1 MNIRDLFEKP
11 IDRPIEGV
19 IKADDEEH
27 LINEIEEYIVTNEV
41 SKHLDTFFEAYNSSG
56 SAQGV
61 WISGFFGSGKSH
73 LLKMLSLVLDSREIN
88 GKPVGDTFSQK
99 IDDEMLRAEVDK
111 AMKVPTKSILFN
123 IDQKSDATTDVEK
136 DQILLVFLKV
146 FNEMQGYFSKPYIAQ
161 FERDLDNK
169 GKYAPFKEAY
179 EKQTGQSWET
189 GRETAHLLDNEEFA
203 KVYAQ
208 VVGGSEEEALKVLD
222 RYQESFSLSIEDF
235 AQMIKE
241 YVDKQEPGF
250 RLNFFVDEV
259 GQYIADNSKLM
270 VNLQTIAESFATK
283 CKGQAWI
290 MVTSQEDLSKV
301 VGDMASVHKETDF
314 SKIQDRFPIRLNL
327 TSSNVSEVIQKRLL
341 QKKSDSSVSSQLSS
355 LYGKEQPNL
364 KTLFEFVDGSR
375 TYRISSTEE
384 QFCHTYPFPQY
395 QYDLFKSAI
404 EALSRHNAFTGKHA
418 SVGERSMLGVFQ
430 DVAKR
435 IADRPF
441 GSLGSFD
448 LMYEGISKVIKSEH
462 QQSIK
467 LAENNLT
474 DKLAIRLLKALF
486 LVKYLKEFKGSPRNL
501 SILMIDQFGI
511 DLSAHETAVKE
522 SLNLLEQ
529 NTYVQRTGEF
539 YEFLTDDEKDVE
551 NEIKA
556 MEVDDAT
563 RNEIAAK
570 VLFDEI
576 IRDTKIR
583 YQDNKQDYLFSRLL
597 DSTLIGREHELA
609 VNLISPFNEHHGD
622 ETILINQAM
631 GKPEMLVL
639 LPTDKRLLGDLTL
652 FAKTDKYVRQNNTSG
667 LADSRRLILAEKGN
681 QNQQRKTD
689 LRQRFERL
697 LSESKVIVNSSAVQ
711 SLPSDPRS
719 RIIQGFEHLIRHAYP
734 NLKMLKTV
742 FSEDSVRRI
751 LTDDG
756 DDLFQFDESTLSE
769 AEGEILT
776 VVRRKQGNGERPK
789 VGTLLQDFSRRP
801 YGWYQ
806 AAVMANLAK
815 LYKRGKIELRSDS
828 NLLEGSVVIDHL
840 TNNRLFNNTIVS
852 LQTEIAPAQIQQL
865 KTFHREFFDESN
877 SGNEA
882 KDVGERFS
890 EKLRADIEALKVI
903 RAKED
908 AYPFVRQL
916 DEPIARLE
924 EWSGKPFAVYLNE
937 LSSFKNDW
945 LDDKEDY
952 FDPIRKFVAG
962 SEGKVYREVRAFITE
977 NRENLPAFPVE
988 EATLKAFA
996 DNDSPFRGSLL
1007 AEAKSIV
1014 EKLKVDL
1021 AQQLSDIRKDAEA
1034 QIAKTSANLE
1044 TLDGFSTLGAEEKKT
1059 LLQTS
1064 ESALARIRDTQVLAV
1079 VRDSLRNYLTD
1090 GYQAQVSSLNQL
1102 VASKAEASG
1111 VEEAP
1116 AKYITKTSISI
1127 NFPKAAIETE
1137 ADLDAYLES
1146 VRQAYGEVL
1155 KENGKITL

>member
-179 EKQTGQSWET
+179 EQQTGQSWET

-570 VLFDEI
+570 VLFDESPPSTNTMAM
-576 IRDTKIR
+576 RLSSSTKPWANQR
-583 YQDNKQDYLFSRLL
+583 CSFSCPPTSVSLA
-597 DSTLIGREHELA
+597 TLPSLPR
-609 VNLISPFNEHHGD
+609 P
-622 ETILINQAM
+622 IN
-631 GKPEMLVL
+631 
-639 LPTDKRLLGDLTL
+639 TS
-652 FAKTDKYVRQNNTSG
+652 AKTTPPGWPTAVASS
-667 LADSRRLILAEKGN
+667 SRRKAT
-681 QNQQRKTD
+681 KTNNA
-689 LRQRFERL
+689 RPTFA
-697 LSESKVIVNSSAVQ
+697 NASSAC
-711 SLPSDPRS
+711 SPNPR
-719 RIIQGFEHLIRHAYP
+719 L
-734 NLKMLKTV
+734 
-742 FSEDSVRRI
+742 
-751 LTDDG
+751 
-756 DDLFQFDESTLSE
+756 
-769 AEGEILT
+769 
-776 VVRRKQGNGERPK
+776 
-789 VGTLLQDFSRRP
+789 
-801 YGWYQ
+801 
-806 AAVMANLAK
+806 
-815 LYKRGKIELRSDS
+815 
-828 NLLEGSVVIDHL
+828 
-840 TNNRLFNNTIVS
+840 
-852 LQTEIAPAQIQQL
+852 
-865 KTFHREFFDESN
+865 
-877 SGNEA
+877 
-882 KDVGERFS
+882 
-890 EKLRADIEALKVI
+890 
-903 RAKED
+903 
-908 AYPFVRQL
+908 
-916 DEPIARLE
+916 
-924 EWSGKPFAVYLNE
+924 
-937 LSSFKNDW
+937 
-945 LDDKEDY
+945 
-952 FDPIRKFVAG
+952 
-962 SEGKVYREVRAFITE
+962 
-977 NRENLPAFPVE
+977 
-988 EATLKAFA
+988 
-996 DNDSPFRGSLL
+996 
-1007 AEAKSIV
+1007 
-1014 EKLKVDL
+1014 
-1021 AQQLSDIRKDAEA
+1021 
-1034 QIAKTSANLE
+1034 
-1044 TLDGFSTLGAEEKKT
+1044 
-1059 LLQTS
+1059 
-1064 ESALARIRDTQVLAV
+1064 
-1079 VRDSLRNYLTD
+1079 
-1090 GYQAQVSSLNQL
+1090 
-1102 VASKAEASG
+1102 
-1111 VEEAP
+1111 
-1116 AKYITKTSISI
+1116 
-1127 NFPKAAIETE
+1127 
-1137 ADLDAYLES
+1137 
-1146 VRQAYGEVL
+1146 
-1155 KENGKITL
+1155 

>member
-1 MNIRDLFEKP
+1 MKIRDLFEKP

-27 LINEIEEYIVTNEV
+27 LINEVEEYIVTNEV
-41 SKHLDTFFEAYNSSG
+41 SKHLDTFFESYNGSG

-88 GKPVGDTFSQK
+88 GQSVGQTFSKK
-99 IDDEMLRAEVDK
+99 IDDQMLKAEVEK
-111 AMKVPTKSILFN
+111 AMKVPSKSILFN

-161 FERDLDNK
+161 FERDLDSK
-169 GKYAPFKEAY
+169 GHYSAFKETY
-179 EKQTGQSWET
+179 EKQSGQSWET

-203 KVYAQ
+203 KVYSQ
-208 VVGGSEEEALKVLD
+208 VVGCSEEEALKILD
-222 RYQESFSLSIEDF
+222 RYQESFSVSIEDF
-235 AQMIKE
+235 AQMIKD
-241 YVDKQEPGF
+241 YVDKQGPGF

-270 VNLQTIAESFATK
+270 VNLQTIAESLATK
-283 CKGQAWI
+283 CRGQAWI

-341 QKKSDSSVSSQLSS
+341 QKKTDGSVESDLSS
-355 LYGKEQPNL
+355 LYVKEQPNL

-375 TYRISSTEE
+375 TYRISDTEE
-384 QFCHTYPFPQY
+384 EFCRTYPFPQY

-441 GSLGSFD
+441 RALGSFD

-474 DKLAIRLLKALF
+474 DKLAIRILKALF
-486 LVKYLKEFKGSPRNL
+486 LVKYLKEFKGSPRNV
-501 SILMIDQFGI
+501 SILMIDEFGI
-511 DLSAHETAVKE
+511 DLAAHETAVKE

-556 MEVDDAT
+556 MEVDDAS

-583 YQDNKQDYLFSRLL
+583 FHDNKQDYLFSRLL
-597 DSTLIGREHELA
+597 DSSLIGREHELA
-609 VNLISPFNEHHGD
+609 INLISPFNEHHGD
-622 ETILINQAM
+622 ETVLVNQAM

-639 LPTDKRLLGDLTL
+639 LPIDKRLLGDLTL
-652 FAKTDKYVRQNNTSG
+652 FAKTDKYVRQNNTTG
-667 LADSRRLILAEKGN
+667 LADSRRVILAEKGN

-689 LRQRFERL
+689 LRQRMEKL
-697 LSESKVIVNSSAVQ
+697 LSESKVIVNGSSLQ
-711 SLPSDPRS
+711 GLPSDARS
-719 RIIQGFEHLIRHAYP
+719 RIIQGFDHLIRYAYP

-756 DDLFQFDESTLSE
+756 DDLFKHDEDTLSE
-769 AEGEILT
+769 AENEILT
-776 VVRRKQGNGERPK
+776 IVRRKQANGERPK

-840 TNNRLFNNTIVS
+840 TNNRLFNNTLVQ
-852 LQTEIAPAQIQQL
+852 LQTEIPPAQIQQL
-865 KTFHREFFDESN
+865 KTFHREFFDETN

-882 KDVGERFS
+882 KEVGEKFA
-890 EKLRADIEALKVI
+890 EKLRADVEELKVI
-903 RAKED
+903 RAQEE

-916 DEPIARLE
+916 DAPISRLE
-924 EWSGKPFAVYLNE
+924 EWSGKPFVAYLTE
-937 LSSFKNDW
+937 LSTFKDAW
-945 LDDKEDY
+945 LDDKEDF

-962 SEGKVYREVRAFITE
+962 SEGRVYKEVRSFISE
-977 NRENLPAFPVE
+977 NRENLPAFPE
-988 EATLKAFA
+988 EETTLKAFS
-996 DNDSPFRGSLL
+996 DNDTPFRGNAL
-1007 AEAKSIV
+1007 AEAKSLV

-1021 AQQLSDIRKDAEA
+1021 DQQLADTRKDAA
-1034 QIAKTSANLE
+1034 DRIAKASSNLE
-1044 TLDGFSTLGAEEKKT
+1044 TFDGFSTLDDEDKKK
-1059 LLQTS
+1059 LFLPS
-1064 ESALARIRDTQVLAV
+1064 EQALARIRDTQVLAV

-1111 VEEAP
+1111 VQEAP
-1116 AKYITKTSISI
+1116 AKYVTKTSISI
-1127 NFPKAAIETE
+1127 NFPKPAIESE

>member
-1 MNIRDLFEKP
+1 
-11 IDRPIEGV
+11 
-19 IKADDEEH
+19 
-27 LINEIEEYIVTNEV
+27 
-41 SKHLDTFFEAYNSSG
+41 
-56 SAQGV
+56 
-61 WISGFFGSGKSH
+61 
-73 LLKMLSLVLDSREIN
+73 MLSLVLDSREIN
-88 GKPVGDTFSQK
+88 GKQVGHTFSQK
-99 IDDEMLRAEVDK
+99 IDDEMLRAEVEK

-169 GKYAPFKEAY
+169 GKYSAFKEAF
-179 EKQTGQSWET
+179 EQETGQTWEI

-203 KVYAQ
+203 KVYSQ

-235 AQMIKE
+235 AEMIKD
-241 YVDKQEPGF
+241 YVDKQDPGF

-341 QKKSDSSVSSQLSS
+341 QKKTDGSVASDLSS
-355 LYGKEQPNL
+355 LYAKEQPNL

-511 DLSAHETAVKE
+511 DLAKHEIEVKE

-563 RNEIAAK
+563 RNEIAAN
-570 VLFDEI
+570 VLFNEI

-583 YQDNKQDYLFSRLL
+583 FQDNNQDYLFSRLL

-622 ETILINQAM
+622 ETVLINQAM
-631 GKPEMLVL
+631 GKPQMLVL
-639 LPTDKRLLGDLTL
+639 LPSDKRLLGDLTL
-652 FAKTDKYVRQNNTSG
+652 FAKTDKYVRQNN
-667 LADSRRLILAEKGN
+667 
-681 QNQQRKTD
+681 
-689 LRQRFERL
+689 
-697 LSESKVIVNSSAVQ
+697 
-711 SLPSDPRS
+711 
-719 RIIQGFEHLIRHAYP
+719 Y
-734 NLKMLKTV
+734 
-742 FSEDSVRRI
+742 
-751 LTDDG
+751 
-756 DDLFQFDESTLSE
+756 
-769 AEGEILT
+769 
-776 VVRRKQGNGERPK
+776 
-789 VGTLLQDFSRRP
+789 
-801 YGWYQ
+801 
-806 AAVMANLAK
+806 
-815 LYKRGKIELRSDS
+815 
-828 NLLEGSVVIDHL
+828 
-840 TNNRLFNNTIVS
+840 
-852 LQTEIAPAQIQQL
+852 
-865 KTFHREFFDESN
+865 
-877 SGNEA
+877 
-882 KDVGERFS
+882 
-890 EKLRADIEALKVI
+890 
-903 RAKED
+903 
-908 AYPFVRQL
+908 
-916 DEPIARLE
+916 
-924 EWSGKPFAVYLNE
+924 
-937 LSSFKNDW
+937 
-945 LDDKEDY
+945 
-952 FDPIRKFVAG
+952 
-962 SEGKVYREVRAFITE
+962 
-977 NRENLPAFPVE
+977 
-988 EATLKAFA
+988 
-996 DNDSPFRGSLL
+996 
-1007 AEAKSIV
+1007 
-1014 EKLKVDL
+1014 
-1021 AQQLSDIRKDAEA
+1021 
-1034 QIAKTSANLE
+1034 
-1044 TLDGFSTLGAEEKKT
+1044 
-1059 LLQTS
+1059 
-1064 ESALARIRDTQVLAV
+1064 
-1079 VRDSLRNYLTD
+1079 
-1090 GYQAQVSSLNQL
+1090 
-1102 VASKAEASG
+1102 
-1111 VEEAP
+1111 
-1116 AKYITKTSISI
+1116 
-1127 NFPKAAIETE
+1127 
-1137 ADLDAYLES
+1137 
-1146 VRQAYGEVL
+1146 
-1155 KENGKITL
+1155 

>member
-1 MNIRDLFEKP
+1 
-11 IDRPIEGV
+11 
-19 IKADDEEH
+19 
-27 LINEIEEYIVTNEV
+27 
-41 SKHLDTFFEAYNSSG
+41 
-56 SAQGV
+56 
-61 WISGFFGSGKSH
+61 
-73 LLKMLSLVLDSREIN
+73 
-88 GKPVGDTFSQK
+88 
-99 IDDEMLRAEVDK
+99 
-111 AMKVPTKSILFN
+111 
-123 IDQKSDATTDVEK
+123 
-136 DQILLVFLKV
+136 
-146 FNEMQGYFSKPYIAQ
+146 
-161 FERDLDNK
+161 
-169 GKYAPFKEAY
+169 
-179 EKQTGQSWET
+179 
-189 GRETAHLLDNEEFA
+189 
-203 KVYAQ
+203 
-208 VVGGSEEEALKVLD
+208 
-222 RYQESFSLSIEDF
+222 
-235 AQMIKE
+235 
-241 YVDKQEPGF
+241 
-250 RLNFFVDEV
+250 
-259 GQYIADNSKLM
+259 
-270 VNLQTIAESFATK
+270 
-283 CKGQAWI
+283 

-301 VGDMASVHKETDF
+301 VGDMASVHLETDF

-341 QKKSDSSVSSQLSS
+341 QKKTDGSVESDLSS
-355 LYGKEQPNL
+355 LYVKEQPNL

-375 TYRISSTEE
+375 TYRISDTEE

-435 IADRPF
+435 IADRDF
-441 GSLGSFD
+441 GALGSFD

-474 DKLAIRLLKALF
+474 DKLAIRILKALF

-501 SILMIDQFGI
+501 SILMIDEFGI
-511 DLSAHETAVKE
+511 DLAAHETAVKE

-556 MEVDDAT
+556 MEVDDAS

-583 YQDNKQDYLFSRLL
+583 FHDNKQDYLFSRLL
-597 DSTLIGREHELA
+597 DSSLIGREHELA

-622 ETILINQAM
+622 ETILVNQAM

-639 LPTDKRLLGDLTL
+639 LPIDKRLLGDLTL
-652 FAKTDKYVRQNNTSG
+652 FAKTDKYVRQNNTTG
-667 LADSRRLILAEKGN
+667 LADSRRVILAEKGN

-689 LRQRFERL
+689 LRQRMERL
-697 LSESKVIVNSSAVQ
+697 LSESKVIVNGSSLQ
-711 SLPSDPRS
+711 GLPSDARS
-719 RIIQGFEHLIRHAYP
+719 RIIQGFDHLIRYAYP

-756 DDLFQFDESTLSE
+756 DDLFKHDEDTLSE
-769 AEGEILT
+769 AENEILT
-776 VVRRKQGNGERPK
+776 IVRRKQANGERPK

-840 TNNRLFNNTIVS
+840 TNNRLFNNTLVQ
-852 LQTEIAPAQIQQL
+852 LQTEIPPAQIQQL
-865 KTFHREFFDESN
+865 KTFHREFFDETN

-882 KDVGERFS
+882 KEVGEKFA
-890 EKLRADIEALKVI
+890 EKLRADIEELKVI
-903 RAKED
+903 RAQEE

-916 DEPIARLE
+916 DAPISRLE
-924 EWSGKPFAVYLNE
+924 EWSGKPFVAYLTE
-937 LSSFKNDW
+937 LSTFKDAW
-945 LDDKEDY
+945 LDDKEDF

-962 SEGKVYREVRAFITE
+962 SEGRVYKEVRSFISE
-977 NRENLPAFPVE
+977 NRENLPAFPE
-988 EATLKAFA
+988 EENTLKAFS
-996 DNDSPFRGSLL
+996 DNDTPFRGNAL
-1007 AEAKSIV
+1007 AEAKSLV

-1021 AQQLSDIRKDAEA
+1021 EQQLADTRKDAA
-1034 QIAKTSANLE
+1034 GRIAKASSNLE
-1044 TLDGFSTLGAEEKKT
+1044 TFDGFSTLDDEDKKK
-1059 LLQTS
+1059 LLLPS
-1064 ESALARIRDTQVLAV
+1064 EQALARISETQVLAV
-1079 VRDSLRNYLTD
+1079 VRDRLRSYLTD
-1090 GYQAQVSSLNQL
+1090 GYQEQVSVLNQI

-1111 VEEAP
+1111 VQEAP

-1127 NFPKAAIETE
+1127 NFAKPAIETE
-1137 ADLDAYLES
+1137 EDLDAYLES
-1146 VRQAYGEVL
+1146 VRKAYGEVL
-1155 KENGKITL
+1155 KGNGKITL

>member
-1 MNIRDLFEKP
+1 MKIRELFEKP

-27 LINEIEEYIVTNEV
+27 LINEVEEYIVTNEV
-41 SKHLDTFFEAYNSSG
+41 SKHLDTFFEAYNGSG
-56 SAQGV
+56 TAQGV

-73 LLKMLSLVLDSREIN
+73 LLKMLSLVLDSRELN
-88 GKPVGDTFSQK
+88 GRSVGETFSQK
-99 IDDEMLRAEVDK
+99 IEDGMLQAEVEK

-136 DQILLVFLKV
+136 DQILFVFLKV
-146 FNEMQGYFSKPYIAQ
+146 FNEMQGYFGKPYIAQ

-169 GKYAPFKEAY
+169 GHYDAFKQAY
-179 EKQTGQSWET
+179 EKQTGEPWEK

-203 KVYAQ
+203 KVYSQ

-222 RYQESFSLSIEDF
+222 RYEKSFSVSIEDF
-235 AQMIKE
+235 AQMIKD

-270 VNLQTIAESFATK
+270 VNLQTISESLATK

-314 SKIQDRFPIRLNL
+314 SKIQDRFPVRLNL

-341 QKKSDSSVSSQLSS
+341 LKKKEGSAGTDLSN

-375 TYRISSTEE
+375 TYRISDTEE
-384 QFCHTYPFPQY
+384 DFCRTYPFPQY

-441 GSLGSFD
+441 GALGSFD

-462 QQSIK
+462 QQSIR

-474 DKLAIRLLKALF
+474 DKLAIRILKALF
-486 LVKYLKEFKGSPRNL
+486 LVKYLKEFKGSPHNV
-501 SILMIDQFGI
+501 SILMIDEFGI
-511 DLSAHETAVKE
+511 DLAAHQTTVKE

-556 MEVDDAT
+556 MDVDDAT

-583 YQDNKQDYLFSRLL
+583 FQDNQQDYLFSRLL
-597 DSTLIGREHELA
+597 DSTLTGREHELA

-622 ETILINQAM
+622 ETVLVNQAM

-639 LPTDKRLLGDLTL
+639 LPTDKRLLSDLTL
-652 FAKTDKYVRQNNTSG
+652 FAKTDKYVRQNNTTG
-667 LADSRRLILAEKGN
+667 LADSRRVILAEKGN

-689 LRQRFERL
+689 LRQRLEQL
-697 LSESKVIVNSSAVQ
+697 LSESKIIVNGSSVQ
-711 SLPSDPRS
+711 GLPSDARS
-719 RIIQGFEHLIRHAYP
+719 RIIQGFDHLIRYAYP

-756 DDLFQFDESTLSE
+756 DDLFQHDEDTLSE
-769 AEGEILT
+769 AENEILT
-776 VVRRKQGNGERPK
+776 IVRRKQANGERPK
-789 VGTLLQDFSRRP
+789 VGTLLQDFSKRP

-806 AAVMANLAK
+806 AAVTANLAK

-840 TNNRLFNNTIVS
+840 TNNRLFNNTLVQ
-852 LQTEIAPAQIQQL
+852 LQTEIPPAQIQQL
-865 KTFHREFFDESN
+865 KTLHREFFDETN

-882 KDVGERFS
+882 KEVGEKFAD
-890 EKLRADIEALKVI
+890 KLRSDIETLKVI
-903 RAKED
+903 RAQEE

-924 EWSGKPFAVYLNE
+924 EWNGKPFAVYLTE
-937 LSSFKNDW
+937 LASFKDAW
-945 LDDKEDY
+945 LDDKEDF

-962 SEGKVYREVRAFITE
+962 SEGRVYKEVRAFISD
-977 NRENLPAFPVE
+977 NRENLPAFPE
-988 EATLKAFA
+988 EETTLKAFL
-996 DNDSPFRGSLL
+996 DNESPFRGNAL
-1007 AEAKSIV
+1007 AEAKTLV
-1014 EKLKVDL
+1014 EKLRTDL
-1021 AQQLSDIRKDAEA
+1021 EKQLADTRKQAEDEIRRVSANMESLEGFDQLSEDEKKQVTE
-1034 QIAKTSANLE
+1034 E
-1044 TLDGFSTLGAEEKKT
+1044 EEKALRRIAETPLIAVIRDILSTFKDSGHAK
-1059 LLQTS
+1059 Q
-1064 ESALARIRDTQVLAV
+1064 LARFNDIIKK
-1079 VRDSLRNYLTD
+1079 
-1090 GYQAQVSSLNQL
+1090 
-1102 VASKAEASG
+1102 KAEGKEKDPVQYVTVHTIPVGFEKS
-1111 VEEAP
+1111 
-1116 AKYITKTSISI
+1116 
-1127 NFPKAAIETE
+1127 AIENE
-1137 ADLDAYLES
+1137 EDLEAYLEAI
-1146 VRQAYGEVL
+1146 RKAYGKEL
-1155 KENGKITL
+1155 KSNNRISL